1 MNRNGLRVGV
11 VGVGVMGSAIATRLL
26 ERGHRLWL
34 RDADPAKTGPLVAS
48 GAVAAPSA
56 AALAAEVDYIVTSLN
71 TAEIVERVVFGPE
84 GIAAGAAPGK
94 LLIDMSS
101 IDPQA
106 TAVMAARLEAETG
119 MAWVDAP
126 LSGGAPAAREG
137 RLTLMLG
144 GSAAAVERARA
155 VLGELAANITHMGGN
170 GAGQTTKLINQVL
183 CACNFL
189 AVAEATRLAL
199 DGKVDARK
207 VPSALAGGRANS
219 RILQEF
225 MPKMAAFDYTPTG
238 RIDNMLKDLE
248 AVQRYAM
255 ALRTPMP
262 LTGLVTELHRIM
274 VAAGIGPEDSAA
286 YMKLFD
292 FGRGASAAA
301 DDGRVARRRGR
312 DGRVRLRQVHD
323 RPGHR
328 HGPAAFPS
336 SRATRSTP
344 PPTSPRW
351 RPASRSTTPIAGP
364 GSTGWA
370 RRSAT
375 LRASRVARSPPARP
389 SSVSTATAC
398 APPPPCRCA
407 SSASSARAS

>member
-1 MNRNGLRVGV
+1 MSEASLKIGL
-11 VGVGVMGSAIATRLL
+11 VGVGVMGTAIATRLL
-26 ERGHRLWL
+26 ERGHELTV
-34 RDADPAKTGPLVAS
+34 RDADPARLAPLVAR
-48 GAVAAPSA
+48 GGRA
-56 AALAAEVDYIVTSLN
+56 AATGAELAREVDYVIASLN
-71 TAEIVERVVFGPE
+71 TADIVERVVFGPD
-84 GIAAGAAPGK
+84 GVAAGAGSGK

-101 IDPQA
+101 IDPKA
-106 TAVMAARLEAETG
+106 TAIMATRLEAETG

-126 LSGGAPAAREG
+126 LSGGAPAALEG

-144 GSAAAVERARA
+144 GSVTAAERARA
-155 VLGELAANITHMGGN
+155 VLGELAANITHMGPS

-207 VPSALAGGRANS
+207 VPGALAGGRADS

-274 VAAGIGPEDSAA
+274 VAAGLGPEDSAA
-286 YMKLFD
+286 CMKLFD
-292 FGRGASAAA
+292 FGRGSSAAA
-301 DDGRVARRRGR
+301 A
-312 DGRVRLRQVHD
+312 
-323 RPGHR
+323 
-328 HGPAAFPS
+328 
-336 SRATRSTP
+336 
-344 PPTSPRW
+344 
-351 RPASRSTTPIAGP
+351 
-364 GSTGWA
+364 
-370 RRSAT
+370 
-375 LRASRVARSPPARP
+375 
-389 SSVSTATAC
+389 
-398 APPPPCRCA
+398 
-407 SSASSARAS
+407 

>member
-1 MNRNGLRVGV
+1 MSEANLKIGLI
-11 VGVGVMGSAIATRLL
+11 GVGVMGTAIATRLL
-26 ERGHRLWL
+26 ERGHELTV
-34 RDADPAKTGPLVAS
+34 RDADPARLAPLVAR
-48 GAVAAPSA
+48 GARAAGTGA
-56 AALAAEVDYIVTSLN
+56 ELAREVDYVVASLN
-71 TAEIVERVVFGPE
+71 TADIVERVVFGPD
-84 GIAAGAAPGK
+84 GVAAGAGSGK

-101 IDPQA
+101 IDPKA
-106 TAVMAARLEAETG
+106 TAIMATRLEAETG

-126 LSGGAPAAREG
+126 LSGGAPAALEG

-144 GSAAAVERARA
+144 GSVTAAERART
-155 VLGELAANITHMGGN
+155 VLTELATNITHMGPS

-207 VPSALAGGRANS
+207 VPSALAGGRADS

-225 MPKMAAFDYTPTG
+225 MPKMAVFDYTPTG

-286 YMKLFD
+286 CMKLFD
-292 FGRGASAAA
+292 FGRGSSAAA
-301 DDGRVARRRGR
+301 A
-312 DGRVRLRQVHD
+312 
-323 RPGHR
+323 
-328 HGPAAFPS
+328 
-336 SRATRSTP
+336 
-344 PPTSPRW
+344 
-351 RPASRSTTPIAGP
+351 
-364 GSTGWA
+364 
-370 RRSAT
+370 
-375 LRASRVARSPPARP
+375 
-389 SSVSTATAC
+389 
-398 APPPPCRCA
+398 
-407 SSASSARAS
+407 

>member
-1 MNRNGLRVGV
+1 MNEKHLRVGI

-34 RDADPAKTGPLVAS
+34 RDSHADKIAPLVAK
-48 GAVAAPSA
+48 GAVATATA
-56 AALAAEVDYIVTSLN
+56 AALAREVDYVITSLN
-71 TAEIVERVVFGPE
+71 IAEIVERVVFGPD
-84 GIAAGAAPGK
+84 GIAGGAASDA

-101 IDPQA
+101 IDPRA
-106 TAVMAARLEAETG
+106 TAAMAARLEKETG

-126 LSGGAPAAREG
+126 LSGGAPAALKG
-137 RLTLMLG
+137 QLTLMLG
-144 GSAAAVERARA
+144 GTAAAVEHARP
-155 VLGELAANITHMGGN
+155 VLAELATNITHMGAT

-189 AVAEATRLAL
+189 SVAEATRLAL
-199 DGKVDARK
+199 DGGVDARQI
-207 VPSALAGGRANS
+207 PAALAGGRADS

-225 MPKMAAFDYTPTG
+225 MPKMAVFDYSPTG

-292 FGRGASAAA
+292 FGRGSGA
-301 DDGRVARRRGR
+301 
-312 DGRVRLRQVHD
+312 
-323 RPGHR
+323 
-328 HGPAAFPS
+328 
-336 SRATRSTP
+336 
-344 PPTSPRW
+344 
-351 RPASRSTTPIAGP
+351 
-364 GSTGWA
+364 
-370 RRSAT
+370 
-375 LRASRVARSPPARP
+375 
-389 SSVSTATAC
+389 
-398 APPPPCRCA
+398 
-407 SSASSARAS
+407 ARAVSPVS

>member
-1 MNRNGLRVGV
+1 MNDKHLRVGI
-11 VGVGVMGSAIATRLL
+11 VGIGVMGSAIATRLL

-34 RDADPAKTGPLVAS
+34 RDPDPGKTAPLVAK

-56 AALAAEVDYIVTSLN
+56 AALTSEADYVITSLN
-71 TAEIVERVVFGPE
+71 TAEIVERVVFGPD
-84 GIAAGAAPGK
+84 GISGGATSDA

-101 IDPQA
+101 IDPKA
-106 TAVMAARLEAETG
+106 TAIMAARLEKETG

-126 LSGGAPAAREG
+126 LSGGSPAALTG
-137 RLTLMLG
+137 KLTLMLG
-144 GSAAAVERARA
+144 GTDAAVARARL
-155 VLGELAANITHMGGN
+155 VLTDLATNITHMGAS

-189 AVAEATRLAL
+189 SVAEATRLAL
-199 DGKVDARK
+199 DGGVDARQI
-207 VPSALAGGRANS
+207 PAALAGGRADS

-225 MPKMAAFDYTPTG
+225 MPKMAVFDYSPTG

-292 FGRGASAAA
+292 FGSGSSA
-301 DDGRVARRRGR
+301 
-312 DGRVRLRQVHD
+312 
-323 RPGHR
+323 P
-328 HGPAAFPS
+328 
-336 SRATRSTP
+336 ATR
-344 PPTSPRW
+344 
-351 RPASRSTTPIAGP
+351 
-364 GSTGWA
+364 
-370 RRSAT
+370 
-375 LRASRVARSPPARP
+375 
-389 SSVSTATAC
+389 
-398 APPPPCRCA
+398 
-407 SSASSARAS
+407 

>member
-1 MNRNGLRVGV
+1 MNGNGLLVGV
-11 VGVGVMGSAIATRLL
+11 VGVGVMGSAIATRLIA
-26 ERGHRLWL
+26 RGHRLRL
-34 RDADPAKTGPLVAS
+34 RDPDPARTAPLVEK

-56 AALAAEVDYIVTSLN
+56 AALAAEADFVVTSLN
-71 TAEIVERVVFGPE
+71 TAAIVERVVFGPE
-84 GIAAGAAPGK
+84 GIAAGAGPGK

-106 TAVMAARLEAETG
+106 TAAMAARLAAETG

-126 LSGGAPAAREG
+126 LSGGAPAALEG

-144 GSAAAVERARA
+144 GSVAAVERARA
-155 VLGELAANITHMGGN
+155 VLGELADNITHMGGS

-199 DGKVDARK
+199 DGKVDAAK
-207 VPSALAGGRANS
+207 VPSALAGGRADS

-262 LTGLVTELHRIM
+262 LTGLVTELHRMM
-274 VAAGIGPEDSAA
+274 VAAGIGAEDSAA

-292 FGRGASAAA
+292 FGRGVSA
-301 DDGRVARRRGR
+301 GE
-312 DGRVRLRQVHD
+312 
-323 RPGHR
+323 
-328 HGPAAFPS
+328 
-336 SRATRSTP
+336 
-344 PPTSPRW
+344 
-351 RPASRSTTPIAGP
+351 
-364 GSTGWA
+364 
-370 RRSAT
+370 
-375 LRASRVARSPPARP
+375 
-389 SSVSTATAC
+389 
-398 APPPPCRCA
+398 
-407 SSASSARAS
+407 